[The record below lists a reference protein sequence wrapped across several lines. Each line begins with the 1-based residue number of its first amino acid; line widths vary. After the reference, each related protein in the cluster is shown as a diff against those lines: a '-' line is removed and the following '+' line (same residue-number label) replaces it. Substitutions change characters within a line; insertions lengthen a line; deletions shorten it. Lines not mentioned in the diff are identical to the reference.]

1 MNIRLRPRRSARR
14 PPSSR
19 KPPNVSVYAFT
30 THDRSSREKCR
41 WAPIDGSATFTIDAS
56 ITTTNC
62 VIANSIRARFLPRCE
77 LRSAVALRV
86 REARGPTVVS
96 PYWVSVVLMRVLSES
111 NGGIHP
117 EAELRFPLLIAAY
130 GAKIPFVKVMSI
142 DQRTIRA
149 DARRNRE
156 RIMSSGRELFARD
169 GPEAQMDEI
178 AAHAGVGIGT
188 VYRHFPT
195 KEALL
200 TEMVRV
206 RFQEFAAIATLAEDT
221 VDPRDALETVMRR
234 SAEAV
239 EGDIGFQLAMMGSNE
254 LEWEGIEEQKA
265 ALAEV
270 VTRIIGR
277 AVGAGVVRDDFTFE
291 DFGMVMCGITSTM
304 YYKPGSADWRR
315 HLEILLHGLLNPVG
329 DFEPQST

>member
-1 MNIRLRPRRSARR
+1 MN
-14 PPSSR
+14 
-19 KPPNVSVYAFT
+19 
-30 THDRSSREKCR
+30 
-41 WAPIDGSATFTIDAS
+41 DA
-56 ITTTNC
+56 
-62 VIANSIRARFLPRCE
+62 
-77 LRSAVALRV
+77 
-86 REARGPTVVS
+86 
-96 PYWVSVVLMRVLSES
+96 
-111 NGGIHP
+111 
-117 EAELRFPLLIAAY
+117 EAELRFLLLIAAY
-130 GAKIPFVKVMSI
+130 GAKIPFVKVMST
-142 DQRTIRA
+142 DQRTLRA

-206 RFQEFAAIATLAEDT
+206 RFEEFAAIATLAEDT
-221 VDPRDALETVMRR
+221 AEPRDALETVMRR

-239 EGDIGFQLAMMGSNE
+239 EGDTGFQLAMMGSNE
-254 LEWEGIEEQKA
+254 LEWDGIEEQKA
-265 ALAEV
+265 VLAAV
-270 VTRIIGR
+270 LTRIIRR
-277 AVGAGVVRDDFTFE
+277 AVSAGVVRDDFTFE

-315 HLEILLHGLLNPVG
+315 HLAILLHGLLDPAR
-329 DFEPQST
+329 DLEPRST

>member
-1 MNIRLRPRRSARR
+1 
-14 PPSSR
+14 
-19 KPPNVSVYAFT
+19 
-30 THDRSSREKCR
+30 
-41 WAPIDGSATFTIDAS
+41 
-56 ITTTNC
+56 
-62 VIANSIRARFLPRCE
+62 
-77 LRSAVALRV
+77 
-86 REARGPTVVS
+86 
-96 PYWVSVVLMRVLSES
+96 
-111 NGGIHP
+111 
-117 EAELRFPLLIAAY
+117 
-130 GAKIPFVKVMSI
+130 MST
-142 DQRTIRA
+142 DQRTLRA

-156 RIMSSGRELFARD
+156 RIMCAGRELFARE
-169 GPEAQMDEI
+169 GPEAQMDQI

-206 RFQEFAAIATLAEDT
+206 RFQEFAAIATLAEET

-239 EGDIGFQLAMMGSNE
+239 EGDIGFQLAMMGSDQ

-265 ALAEV
+265 VLAAILS
-270 VTRIIGR
+270 RIIRR
-277 AVGAGVVRDDFTFE
+277 AVSAGVVRDDFTFE

-315 HLEILLHGLLNPVG
+315 HLEILLHGLLNPAG
-329 DFEPQST
+329 DLELQST

>member
-1 MNIRLRPRRSARR
+1 MP
-14 PPSSR
+14 
-19 KPPNVSVYAFT
+19 
-30 THDRSSREKCR
+30 E
-41 WAPIDGSATFTIDAS
+41 ID
-56 ITTTNC
+56 
-62 VIANSIRARFLPRCE
+62 
-77 LRSAVALRV
+77 
-86 REARGPTVVS
+86 
-96 PYWVSVVLMRVLSES
+96 
-111 NGGIHP
+111 P
-117 EAELRFPLLIAAY
+117 EAELRFLLLIAAY
-130 GAKIPFVKVMSI
+130 GAKIPFVKVMST
-142 DQRTIRA
+142 DQRTLRA

-156 RIMSSGRELFARD
+156 RIMSAGRELFARE

-239 EGDIGFQLAMMGSNE
+239 EGDMGFQLAMMGSNQ

-265 ALAEV
+265 VLAAV
-270 VTRIIGR
+270 LTRIIRR
-277 AVGAGVVRDDFTFE
+277 AVSAGVVRDDFTFE

-315 HLEILLHGLLNPVG
+315 HLAIILHGVRAPIR
-329 DFEPQST
+329 DAEPQSA

>member
-1 MNIRLRPRRSARR
+1 
-14 PPSSR
+14 
-19 KPPNVSVYAFT
+19 
-30 THDRSSREKCR
+30 
-41 WAPIDGSATFTIDAS
+41 
-56 ITTTNC
+56 
-62 VIANSIRARFLPRCE
+62 
-77 LRSAVALRV
+77 
-86 REARGPTVVS
+86 
-96 PYWVSVVLMRVLSES
+96 
-111 NGGIHP
+111 
-117 EAELRFPLLIAAY
+117 
-130 GAKIPFVKVMSI
+130 MSI
-142 DQRTIRA
+142 DQPTLRA

-156 RIMSSGRELFARD
+156 RILASGRELFARD

-206 RFQEFAAIATLAEDT
+206 RFQEFAAIATHAEDT

-239 EGDIGFQLAMMGSNE
+239 EGDMGFQLAMMGSNQ

-265 ALAEV
+265 ALAAV
-270 VTRIIGR
+270 ITRIIRR
-277 AVGAGVVRDDFTFE
+277 AVSAGVVRDDFTFE

-315 HLEILLHGLLNPVG
+315 HLAIILHGLGAPAG
-329 DFEPQST
+329 DVEPQIA

>member
-1 MNIRLRPRRSARR
+1 
-14 PPSSR
+14 
-19 KPPNVSVYAFT
+19 
-30 THDRSSREKCR
+30 
-41 WAPIDGSATFTIDAS
+41 
-56 ITTTNC
+56 
-62 VIANSIRARFLPRCE
+62 
-77 LRSAVALRV
+77 
-86 REARGPTVVS
+86 
-96 PYWVSVVLMRVLSES
+96 
-111 NGGIHP
+111 
-117 EAELRFPLLIAAY
+117 
-130 GAKIPFVKVMSI
+130 MST
-142 DQRTIRA
+142 DQRTLRA

-156 RIMSSGRELFARD
+156 RIMCAGRELFARE
-169 GPEAQMDEI
+169 GPEAQMDQI

-206 RFQEFAAIATLAEDT
+206 RFQEFAAIATLAEET

-239 EGDIGFQLAMMGSNE
+239 EGDIGFQLAMMGSNQ

-265 ALAEV
+265 VLAAILS
-270 VTRIIGR
+270 RIIRR
-277 AVGAGVVRDDFTFE
+277 AVSAGVVRDDFTFE

-315 HLEILLHGLLNPVG
+315 HLEILLHGLLNPAG
-329 DFEPQST
+329 DLELQST

>member
-1 MNIRLRPRRSARR
+1 M
-14 PPSSR
+14 
-19 KPPNVSVYAFT
+19 
-30 THDRSSREKCR
+30 
-41 WAPIDGSATFTIDAS
+41 
-56 ITTTNC
+56 
-62 VIANSIRARFLPRCE
+62 AN
-77 LRSAVALRV
+77 
-86 REARGPTVVS
+86 
-96 PYWVSVVLMRVLSES
+96 
-111 NGGIHP
+111 NDP
-117 EAELRFPLLIAAY
+117 EAELRFLLLIAAY
-130 GAKIPFVKVMSI
+130 GAKIPFVKAMST
-142 DQRTIRA
+142 DQRTLRA

-156 RIMSSGRELFARD
+156 RIMSAGRQLFARD

-221 VDPRDALETVMRR
+221 VDPREALETVMRR

-239 EGDIGFQLAMMGSNE
+239 EGDVGFQLAMMGSDQ

-265 ALAEV
+265 VLAAV
-270 VTRIIGR
+270 LTRIIRR
-277 AVGAGVVRDDFTFE
+277 AVSAGVVRDDFTFE

-304 YYKPGSADWRR
+304 YYKPGRADWRR
-315 HLEILLHGLLNPVG
+315 HLAIVLHGVRAPVP
-329 DFEPQST
+329 DVEPRSA

>member
-1 MNIRLRPRRSARR
+1 
-14 PPSSR
+14 
-19 KPPNVSVYAFT
+19 
-30 THDRSSREKCR
+30 
-41 WAPIDGSATFTIDAS
+41 
-56 ITTTNC
+56 
-62 VIANSIRARFLPRCE
+62 
-77 LRSAVALRV
+77 
-86 REARGPTVVS
+86 
-96 PYWVSVVLMRVLSES
+96 
-111 NGGIHP
+111 
-117 EAELRFPLLIAAY
+117 
-130 GAKIPFVKVMSI
+130 MST
-142 DQRTIRA
+142 DQRTLRA

-156 RIMSSGRELFARD
+156 RILSSGRELFARD

-239 EGDIGFQLAMMGSNE
+239 EGDIGFQLAVMGSNE
-254 LEWEGIEEQKA
+254 LVWEGIEEQKA
-265 ALAEV
+265 VLAAV
-270 VTRIIGR
+270 LTRIIRR
-277 AVGAGVVRDDFTFE
+277 AVAAGVARDDFTFE

-315 HLEILLHGLLNPVG
+315 HLAIILQGVRAPVR
-329 DFEPQST
+329 DFEPQSA

>member
-1 MNIRLRPRRSARR
+1 
-14 PPSSR
+14 
-19 KPPNVSVYAFT
+19 
-30 THDRSSREKCR
+30 
-41 WAPIDGSATFTIDAS
+41 
-56 ITTTNC
+56 
-62 VIANSIRARFLPRCE
+62 
-77 LRSAVALRV
+77 
-86 REARGPTVVS
+86 
-96 PYWVSVVLMRVLSES
+96 
-111 NGGIHP
+111 
-117 EAELRFPLLIAAY
+117 LLIAAY
-130 GAKIPFVKVMSI
+130 GAKIPFVKVMST
-142 DQRTIRA
+142 DQRTLRA

-156 RIMSSGRELFARD
+156 RIMSSGRQLFARD

-206 RFQEFAAIATLAEDT
+206 RFQEFAAIATAAEDT

-239 EGDIGFQLAMMGSNE
+239 EGDMGFQLAMMGSDQ

-265 ALAEV
+265 VLAAV
-270 VTRIIGR
+270 VTRIIRR
-277 AVGAGVVRDDFTFE
+277 AISAGVARDDFTFE

-304 YYKPGSADWRR
+304 YYQPGGADWRR
-315 HLEILLHGLLNPVG
+315 HLAIILQGVRASAR
-329 DFEPQST
+329 DVEPQSA

>member
-1 MNIRLRPRRSARR
+1 
-14 PPSSR
+14 
-19 KPPNVSVYAFT
+19 
-30 THDRSSREKCR
+30 
-41 WAPIDGSATFTIDAS
+41 
-56 ITTTNC
+56 
-62 VIANSIRARFLPRCE
+62 
-77 LRSAVALRV
+77 
-86 REARGPTVVS
+86 
-96 PYWVSVVLMRVLSES
+96 
-111 NGGIHP
+111 
-117 EAELRFPLLIAAY
+117 
-130 GAKIPFVKVMSI
+130 MST
-142 DQRTIRA
+142 DQRTLRA

-156 RIMSSGRELFARD
+156 RILASGRELFARD

-206 RFQEFAAIATLAEDT
+206 RFQEFAEIATLAEDT

-239 EGDIGFQLAMMGSNE
+239 EGDMGFQLAMMGSDQ

-265 ALAEV
+265 VLAAA
-270 VTRIIGR
+270 VTRIIQR
-277 AVGAGVVRDDFTFE
+277 AVSAGVVRDDFTFE

-315 HLEILLHGLLNPVG
+315 HLAIMLHGVRAPVR
-329 DFEPQST
+329 DVEPQSA

>member
-1 MNIRLRPRRSARR
+1 
-14 PPSSR
+14 
-19 KPPNVSVYAFT
+19 
-30 THDRSSREKCR
+30 
-41 WAPIDGSATFTIDAS
+41 
-56 ITTTNC
+56 
-62 VIANSIRARFLPRCE
+62 
-77 LRSAVALRV
+77 
-86 REARGPTVVS
+86 
-96 PYWVSVVLMRVLSES
+96 
-111 NGGIHP
+111 
-117 EAELRFPLLIAAY
+117 
-130 GAKIPFVKVMSI
+130 MST
-142 DQRTIRA
+142 DQRTLRA
-149 DARRNRE
+149 DARRNHG
-156 RIMSSGRELFARD
+156 RILSAGRELFARD

-239 EGDIGFQLAMMGSNE
+239 VGDMGFQLAMMGSNQ

-265 ALAEV
+265 VLAAV
-270 VTRIIGR
+270 VTRIIRR
-277 AVGAGVVRDDFTFE
+277 AVSAGVVRDDFTFE
-291 DFGMVMCGITSTM
+291 DFGMMMCGVTSTM

-315 HLEILLHGLLNPVG
+315 HLAIILHGVCAPVR
-329 DFEPQST
+329 DVAPQSA